1 MCMQEHKFNHY
12 YQRLSH
18 VVAEHA
24 RIMGSLRSIVKPL
37 LKPHIADLEQ
47 KLAPGLT
54 VLSWMSL
61 NIDGFIHML
70 TQVRTRRVPMGASKA
85 IVLIFIPSGCRQ
97 PPWRHVLH
105 VVRACFELH
114 QRGPVLHCCAWS
126 SIFCT

>member
-1 MCMQEHKFNHY
+1 MAHLMLPLLQENKFNHY

-18 VVAEHA
+18 VVAEHS

-61 NIDGFIHML
+61 NIDGFIYLL
-70 TQVRTRRVPMGASKA
+70 TQARPAQLVQ
-85 IVLIFIPSGCRQ
+85 Q
-97 PPWRHVLH
+97 PDT
-105 VVRACFELH
+105 A
-114 QRGPVLHCCAWS
+114 
-126 SIFCT
+126 

>member
-1 MCMQEHKFNHY
+1 MGICESMCSFRTTSVSGFEHVPLLQEHKFNHY

-61 NIDGFIHML
+61 NIDGFIHLL
-70 TQVRTRRVPMGASKA
+70 TQVCSR
-85 IVLIFIPSGCRQ
+85 
-97 PPWRHVLH
+97 
-105 VVRACFELH
+105 
-114 QRGPVLHCCAWS
+114 
-126 SIFCT
+126 